1 MSTLKKASIFELF
14 AINAYWFGLSILWN
28 SLHVIILPAVLLNY
42 VPENQKNT
50 YLGLMTFGGLI
61 IAMIV
66 QPVSG
71 SFSDRW
77 RSRWGRRRPLIALG
91 TVLDFIFLA
100 VLGWAGGLVWL
111 AIGYIGLQFT
121 SNIAHGPAQGLIP
134 DRVPPEQH
142 GAASG
147 VKNLLDMGG
156 LVVASLLM
164 GNLLDPDGPDAL
176 IPLGVVAG
184 VLLAG
189 GVVTLLGVRETPTRG
204 GSAESTERPPLISD
218 DPPDRFQIQHLT
230 QGLRNPS
237 YGLLIGSRFLF
248 LLGIYDIQ
256 VFAQYFIRDVIP
268 TDNPIKLTGDL
279 LASITVALIACGL
292 AGGWIGDR
300 IGHKRVQYTAS
311 GIGALG
317 CLLLLVARDAS
328 SLLIFGGIT
337 GVGIGL
343 FITANW
349 ALLSRQA
356 PLAQAGV
363 YLGLTNLA
371 TAGSGA
377 VGRLMGPLID
387 WLNNANPG
395 NFNGYKAMFIFGA
408 VCAVFSALLLG
419 KVRDSGTKTGKWA
432 SRK

>member
-1 MSTLKKASIFELF
+1 MKRARTFDLF

-42 VPENQKNT
+42 VPETHKNT
-50 YLGLMTFGGLI
+50 YLGLMTFVGLI

-66 QPVSG
+66 QPISG
-71 SFSDRW
+71 SLSDRW

-91 TVLDFIFLA
+91 TALDFIFLA
-100 VLGWAGGLVWL
+100 ILGWAGGLLWL

-156 LVVASLLM
+156 LVVASLVM
-164 GNLLDPDGPDAL
+164 GNLLDPQAPNAL
-176 IPLGVVAG
+176 IPLGVVAA
-184 VLLAG
+184 VLSISALS
-189 GVVTLLGVRETPTRG
+189 TLLGVREVP
-204 GSAESTERPPLISD
+204 S
-218 DPPDRFQIQHLT
+218 
-230 QGLRNPS
+230 QGLAVVGSTSLQPPAAARDWLASSRKSP
-237 YGLLIGSRFLF
+237 YAWLIGSRFLF

-256 VFAQYFIRDVIP
+256 VFAQYYIRDVIP

-279 LASITVALIACGL
+279 LASITLALIVCAL

-300 IGHKRVQYTAS
+300 IGHKRVQYAAS

-317 CLLLLVARDAS
+317 CLLLLMAKDAN
-328 SLLIFGGIT
+328 SLLVFGGVT

-349 ALLSRQA
+349 ALLSRMA
-356 PLAQAGV
+356 PLTQAGA

-377 VGRLMGPLID
+377 LGRLMGPVID
-387 WLNNANPG
+387 GLNNANPG
-395 NFNGYKAMFIFGA
+395 AYNGYTAMFIFGA
-408 VCAVFSALLLG
+408 VCTGLSTLLLV
-419 KVRDSGTKTGKWA
+419 KVPEKRQRIFPSKDG
-432 SRK
+432 

>member
-1 MSTLKKASIFELF
+1 MKKASAFDLF
-14 AINAYWFGLSILWN
+14 AINAYWFGLSMMWN
-28 SLHVIILPAVLLNY
+28 SLHVIILPAVLLKY
-42 VPENQKNT
+42 VPETQKNT
-50 YLGLMTFGGLI
+50 YLGLMTFIGLI

-66 QPVSG
+66 QPISG
-71 SFSDRW
+71 AASDRL
-77 RSRWGRRRPLIALG
+77 RSRWGRRRPLMALG
-91 TVLDFIFLA
+91 TVLDLIFLA
-100 VLGWAGGLVWL
+100 ILGWAGGLVWL

-121 SNIAHGPAQGLIP
+121 SNIAHGPGQGLIP

-147 VKNLLDMGG
+147 IKNLMDMSA

-164 GNLLDPDGPDAL
+164 GNLLDPQAPNAR
-176 IPLGVVAG
+176 IPLIVVAA
-184 VLLAG
+184 VLFVGAAI
-189 GVVTLLGVRETPTRG
+189 TLLGTHEQPSSALPSQENPPVQATKEAGSLVRQVRQLV
-204 GSAESTERPPLISD
+204 R
-218 DPPDRFQIQHLT
+218 
-230 QGLRNPS
+230 GLRNSP
-237 YGLLIGSRFLF
+237 YGWLIASRFFF
-248 LLGIYDIQ
+248 LVGIYDIQ
-256 VFAQYFIRDVIP
+256 VFAQYYIRDVIP

-279 LASITVALIACGL
+279 LASITLALIVCAL

-300 IGHKRVQYTAS
+300 VGHKRVQYLAG

-317 CLLLLVARDAS
+317 CLLLLFTRDAT

-349 ALLSRQA
+349 ALLNRAA

-377 VGRLMGPLID
+377 IGRLMGPVID
-387 WLNNANPG
+387 GLNNASPG
-395 NFNGYKAMFIFGA
+395 QFNGYAAMFIFGA
-408 VCAVFSALLLG
+408 VCTGLSGLLLA
-419 KVRDSGTKTGKWA
+419 KVKESGN
-432 SRK
+432 

>member
-1 MSTLKKASIFELF
+1 MKKNRTLNLLI
-14 AINAYWFGLSILWN
+14 INAYWFGLAIMWN

-42 VPENQKNT
+42 VPETQKNT
-50 YLGLMTFGGLI
+50 YLGLMTFFGLI

-66 QPVSG
+66 QPISG
-71 SFSDRW
+71 SISDGW

-91 TVLDFIFLA
+91 TVLDFIFLGILA
-100 VLGWAGGLVWL
+100 WAGGLVWL

-134 DRVPPEQH
+134 DQVPPEQH

-147 VKNLLDMGG
+147 FKNLLDMSG

-164 GNLLDPDGPDAL
+164 GNLLDPEAPDAL
-176 IPLGVVAG
+176 IPLLVVGG
-184 VLLAG
+184 VLFLGAL
-189 GVVTLLGVRETPTRG
+189 TTILGVRETPTNKGDLAKASQSSLNKKKIVLRG
-204 GSAESTERPPLISD
+204 TPYAWLIA
-218 DPPDRFQIQHLT
+218 
-230 QGLRNPS
+230 
-237 YGLLIGSRFLF
+237 SRFLF

-256 VFAQYFIRDVIP
+256 VFAQYYIRDVIP

-279 LASITVALIACGL
+279 LASITLALIACAL

-300 IGHKRVQYTAS
+300 IGHKRVQYVAS
-311 GIGALG
+311 AIGALG
-317 CLLLLVARDAS
+317 CLLLLMARDS
-328 SLLIFGGIT
+328 NSLLIFGGIT

-349 ALLSRQA
+349 ALLSRMA
-356 PLAQAGV
+356 PLAEAGV

-377 VGRLMGPLID
+377 IGRLMGPVID
-387 WLNNANPG
+387 GLNNANPG
-395 NFNGYKAMFIFGA
+395 VYGGYTAMFIFGA
-408 VCAVFSALLLG
+408 VCTGLSPILLMKVKEKGQGAKNVPAVS
-419 KVRDSGTKTGKWA
+419 D
-432 SRK
+432 